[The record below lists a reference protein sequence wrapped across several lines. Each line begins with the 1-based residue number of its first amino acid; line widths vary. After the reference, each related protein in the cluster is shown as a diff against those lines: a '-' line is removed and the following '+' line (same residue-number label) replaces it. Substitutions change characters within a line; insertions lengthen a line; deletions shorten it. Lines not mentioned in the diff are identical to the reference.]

1 MGTASFV
8 LYPRKRGKH
17 MDSLRELAARMPAM
31 PGHVLAGVS
40 GGADSVALLLMLL
53 ERGCR
58 LTAVHVNHGL
68 RGVES
73 DGDEDFVRTLC
84 RKQAVPLLCYRAHPP
99 EHPGEDWARRARYG
113 FFREAMAQSGAEAIA
128 LAHHRDDQAETLL
141 MHLMRGAGLTGLT
154 AMAEDSV
161 ADGMR
166 ILRPL
171 LTMTRSELQAALRAA
186 GQPWREDASNRD
198 SRYLRNAVR
207 QELLPLMERLSPGC
221 GGRLAATASLLRE
234 DDAALETLCA
244 GFLHR
249 RPGRALLLR
258 DLAEQPEGLRRRIL
272 RAWWQREADQGRDER
287 SLSLQQTAA
296 LTSLTAGGA
305 GEKCNLPGGWQGY
318 RGWTHLHLVSP
329 VPPPPP
335 PETSMA
341 LPGAKL
347 GAFALEETE
356 PCPSDGRVTQAI
368 PRAMITGCVLRTRRQ
383 GDWIRPYGSGGRQS
397 LQDYFVNRKVDAP
410 FRERVPLMCRGSE
423 VLLAG
428 GVGAGSVPPLE
439 EQKDSVCLRWRGD
452 MPWLAR

>member
-1 MGTASFV
+1 
-8 LYPRKRGKH
+8 

-31 PGHVLAGVS
+31 PGHVLVGVS

-53 ERGCR
+53 ARGCR
-58 LTAVHVNHGL
+58 VTAVHVNHGL
-68 RGVES
+68 RGAAS
-73 DGDEDFVRTLC
+73 DGDEAFVRALC
-84 RKQAVPLLCYRAHPP
+84 RDKDVPLLCYRAQPP

-113 FFREAMAQSGAEAIA
+113 FFREAMAQSGAEALA

-141 MHLMRGAGLTGLT
+141 LHLMRGAGLTGLT
-154 AMAEDSV
+154 AMAEDIMV
-161 ADGMR
+161 DGMR

-171 LTMTRSELQAALRAA
+171 LAMSRAELQAALQAA
-186 GQPWREDASNRD
+186 GQPWREDESNRD

-207 QELLPLMERLSPGC
+207 HELLPLMEQLSPGC
-221 GGRLAATASLLRE
+221 GARLAAAASLLRE
-234 DDAALETLCA
+234 DDAALDALCG
-244 GFLHR
+244 GFLGKH
-249 RPGRALLLR
+249 PGRELPLR
-258 DLAEQPEGLRRRIL
+258 DLADQPEGLRKRIL
-272 RAWWQREADQGRDER
+272 RAWWQREAGKNRDER
-287 SLSLQQTAA
+287 SLSLHQTAA
-296 LTSLTAGGA
+296 LASLLSGGA

-329 VPPPPP
+329 DPPEPP
-335 PETSMA
+335 PETPLT
-341 LPGAKL
+341 LPCTVV
-347 GAFALEETE
+347 GAFTLEETV
-356 PCPSDGRVTQAI
+356 PCLSDGRVTQAI
-368 PRAMITGCVLRTRRQ
+368 PRAMLEGCVLRTRRQ
-383 GDWIRPYGSGGRQS
+383 GDWIRPYGSSGRQS